1 MYRADPRSPA
11 TATGLVVAVPTAV
24 LLSVA
29 GWPVGVAALVGVAI
43 ALLVVGPVARRAS
56 GRVRAW
62 IGGRRAT
69 VEEFPRLHNTVDGLC
84 LIHGID
90 PPDLYVLDVPTGNAA
105 VLGDR
110 HRAVLIVTT
119 GAVDSLDLVGLEALV
134 AHAVARCRDGDL
146 ADETAAALFGRVPV
160 IGQLARRLGDRD
172 RAMAA
177 DLAGAELTRYP
188 PGMQYALTTL
198 SGLGSTVVGAPTS
211 TAHLWLLRPDGEQ
224 ATATHPPVDERV
236 AALGEL

>member
-11 TATGLVVAVPTAV
+11 TATGLAVAVPAAVVLSVVGLRVEVAV
-24 LLSVA
+24 L
-29 GWPVGVAALVGVAI
+29 VGAALAM
-43 ALLVVGPVARRAS
+43 LVVGPVARRAA
-56 GRVRAW
+56 GRVQAW
-62 IGGRRAT
+62 IGGRLAT
-69 VEEFPRLHNTVDGLC
+69 LEEFPRLHNTVDGLC
-84 LIHGID
+84 VTHGID
-90 PPDLYVLDVPTGNAA
+90 PPDLYVLDAPTGNAA

-134 AHAVARCRDGDL
+134 AHAVARCRDGGL

-160 IGQLARRLGDRD
+160 IGRLARRLGDRD

-177 DLAGAELTRYP
+177 DMAGAELTRYP
-188 PGMQYALTTL
+188 PGMQRALTTL
-198 SGLGSTVVGAPTS
+198 SGLGTTVERTPTS
-211 TAHLWLLRPDGEQ
+211 TAHLWLMRPDGEE
-224 ATATHPPVDERV
+224 ATATHPHVEERV

>member
-1 MYRADPRSPA
+1 
-11 TATGLVVAVPTAV
+11 VIAVPAVV

-29 GWPVGVAALVGVAI
+29 GLPVGVAVLVGLAA
-43 ALLVVGPVARRAS
+43 ALLVVGPAARRAA

-62 IGGRRAT
+62 IGGRPAT
-69 VEEFPRLHNTVDGLC
+69 VEEFPRLHNTLDGLC

-110 HRAVLIVTT
+110 HRAVLVVTT
-119 GAVDSLDLVGLEALV
+119 GAVDSLDLVGLEALL

-160 IGQLARRLGDRD
+160 IGRLARRLGDPD

-188 PGMQYALTTL
+188 PGMQRTLTTL
-198 SGLGSTVVGAPTS
+198 SGLGSAVERVPTS
-211 TAHLWLLRPDGEQ
+211 TAHLWLLRPDGEE
-224 ATATHPPVDERV
+224 ATAIHPPVDERV